1 MWEAEDG
8 NYNITYF
15 YKTYFYFSV
24 SPRVYH
30 CFGRVTFLYQQY
42 NKISYIDSAF
52 LFGILQTSILECLMF
67 LLLSK
72 IETLVICPFYFYL
85 CFIKLYF
92 AAVLTTKFP
101 PCFRE
106 VISFSIILSVEMTLI
121 LKYFFPPEN
130 KLVWPYLYKSLRR
143 GS

>member
-1 MWEAEDG
+1 ME
-8 NYNITYF
+8 IIISLISIKHIFT
-15 YKTYFYFSV
+15 
-24 SPRVYH
+24 PRVYH

-72 IETLVICPFYFYL
+72 IETLVICLFYFYL